1 MRCCAA
7 GDLTQLQLLCVN
19 GCLLRSLP
27 ASLARLQRLEMLH
40 MKGVPW
46 IDAENVNIFTRD
58 DFLDFVAKKRLQ
70 PYFKHIKQ
78 VELSFVAY
86 FASYMYSVKHAC
98 TIWCRLILKPS
109 PKKLYLNTSRLRSV
123 NTSQNS
129 RFCCCMSYIYAICSL
144 FFVQSPAAVFD
155 ALLADSSESYLSSA
169 PVASRVRDDGLQ
181 KLNATLYRLF
191 PRLGRVG
198 ECIYHTLGE

>member
-78 VELSFVAY
+78 VKLLQIFLKSC
-86 FASYMYSVKHAC
+86 ASSQAC
-98 TIWCRLILKPS
+98 CFCRGDDSGIS
-109 PKKLYLNTSRLRSV
+109 NYRVMIDLY
-123 NTSQNS
+123 Q
-129 RFCCCMSYIYAICSL
+129 
-144 FFVQSPAAVFD
+144 
-155 ALLADSSESYLSSA
+155 
-169 PVASRVRDDGLQ
+169 
-181 KLNATLYRLF
+181 
-191 PRLGRVG
+191 
-198 ECIYHTLGE
+198 